1 MTAKWLRLLIRVGA
15 VSALLV
21 PAISDT
27 AAGAAPQQAR
37 APLAVEPL
45 GSRGE
50 AIYPAFE
57 GWGPHKDGT
66 TVFLLGYYNRNKSAI
81 EVPIG
86 PENRIEPEG
95 PDYGQPTH
103 FEPGRQYGTFS
114 IRIPKDFGTRKLT
127 WTLSVNGQSSTVSF
141 WTNPPYYLDFFQNL
155 ANGDQTP
162 SAQLSVTGPWF
173 TGPPLGIAA
182 TRTVVVGQPLELLV
196 RASDRPASVVDIEA
210 ELSARTRIQPA
221 ATDQP
226 LAFVGRQLVGAR
238 GRAAGTRETPADITV
253 SWHRDRGPA
262 AVAFEPA
269 RVHLT
274 TNGDPEKIVEARS
287 NAIFTA
293 PGDYLLRA
301 QINDKSGDGGGGLQC
316 CWTTVLIKVTVR

>member
-1 MTAKWLRLLIRVGA
+1 MTANWLRLIIRVGT
-15 VSALLV
+15 VSALLAS
-21 PAISDT
+21 AISPI
-27 AAGAAPQQAR
+27 AAGAARQQSR
-37 APLAVEPL
+37 GPLAVEPL

-162 SAQLSVTGPWF
+162 SAQLSVASPWF
-173 TGPPLGIAA
+173 TGPSLGIAE
-182 TRTVVVGQPLELLV
+182 TRTAVIGQPLELLV
-196 RASDRPASVVDIEA
+196 RTSDRPASVVDIEA

-238 GRAAGTRETPADITV
+238 GRAAGTREPAADITV
-253 SWHRDRGPA
+253 SWHRARGPA
-262 AVAFEPA
+262 PVVFEPA
-269 RVHLT
+269 RVLLT
-274 TNGDPEKIVEARS
+274 TNGDPAKIVEARTS
-287 NAIFTA
+287 AMFSV
-293 PGDYLLRA
+293 PGDYFLRA

-316 CWTTVLIKVTVR
+316 CWTTVLIRVTVR